1 MLTWAYLQPK
11 VGDQV
16 DLRVVDASLASALF
30 HGIPA
35 ARLLAH
41 AKLARAERDGDE
53 GRDRTKRATGG
64 DESGWDALMTKLLGA
79 GTRIHER
86 VRRAMAR
93 HARVA
98 VDERPPKTPS
108 DATVAVLVW
117 AVACDPDNDSSL
129 AEIAPQAGDPS
140 RCDPE
145 VERACAAF
153 DDRLAMPQADKR
165 APAFEACVRLAT
177 RAMLA
182 PMPSSR
188 FRAISVQL
196 ASAEIGVRLFG
207 AGAGGG
213 GGAAVSLF
221 PRGDDDAIPPAD
233 RRMTVVDR
241 AALEGLLARDPRGL
255 GAAVWRIEHADAGG
269 DVQLATFLADVG
281 RVLRQQGTL
290 VAGIAPTE
298 RAEEAPVARPPMAP
312 HSWAPPGVDTGW
324 TASTAAALAEA
335 LEAGAMTP
343 GQARA
348 TIARGGEAAT
358 DAIGA
363 EMLRVGDHSL
373 ASNVFAE
380 ILARSARPRDV
391 LRLVTY
397 FAMAPDL
404 APAAR
409 ALGACEDAELPRVL
423 KAWLEAMMPRE
434 RSELDERGERDEA
447 DGEAA
452 EDPSVAR
459 VAACIASLQPYPRL
473 YRAVSD
479 LEQKSR

>member
-1 MLTWAYLQPK
+1 MLTWAYLQPN
-11 VGDQV
+11 VGDQI

-30 HGIPA
+30 QGIPA

-41 AKLARAERDGDE
+41 AKLARAERDREDRDRE
-53 GRDRTKRATGG
+53 GRERLKRERATAA
-64 DESGWDALMTKLLGA
+64 DDSEWDALMTKLLGA

-86 VRRAMAR
+86 VRRAIAR

-98 VDERPPKTPS
+98 VDERPPKAPS
-108 DATVAVLVW
+108 DMTVAVLVW
-117 AVACDPDNDSSL
+117 AVACDPESDSSL
-129 AEIAPQAGDPS
+129 AEIAPPAGEPTK
-140 RCDPE
+140 CDPD

-153 DDRLAMPQADKR
+153 DDRLAKPQADKR

-196 ASAEIGVRLFG
+196 ASAEIGVRLLS
-207 AGAGGG
+207 
-213 GGAAVSLF
+213 GAAASIF
-221 PRGDDDAIPPAD
+221 PRRDDDTIPPDD
-233 RRMTVVDR
+233 RRMTVLDR
-241 AALEGLLARDPRGL
+241 SALEALLARDPRGL
-255 GAAVWRIEHADAGG
+255 GPAVWRIEHADGG
-269 DVQLATFLADVG
+269 GNVQLATFLADVG
-281 RVLRQQGTL
+281 RLLRQEGTL
-290 VAGIAPTE
+290 VAGIAAGAPSE
-298 RAEEAPVARPPMAP
+298 RPEDPPAARMFEGPY
-312 HSWAPPGVDTGW
+312 SWAPGIETGW
-324 TASTAAALAEA
+324 TPSTAAALAEA
-335 LEAGAMTP
+335 LETGAMTP
-343 GQARA
+343 GRARA

-363 EMLRVGDHSL
+363 EMLHVGDHSH
-373 ASNVFAE
+373 ASSVFAE
-380 ILARSARPRDV
+380 ILARTARPRDV

-397 FAMAPDL
+397 FAMAPDP

-409 ALGACEDAELPRVL
+409 ALGACEDSELPRVL

-434 RSELDERGERDEA
+434 RE

-459 VAACIASLQPYPRL
+459 VAACIASLEPYPRL

-479 LEQKSR
+479 LVAR

>member
-41 AKLARAERDGDE
+41 AKLARAERDRDDREGRDRE
-53 GRDRTKRATGG
+53 GRDRTKRDRVAGA

-86 VRRAMAR
+86 VRRAIAR

-98 VDERPPKTPS
+98 VDERPPKMPS

-117 AVACDPDNDSSL
+117 AVACDPENDSSL
-129 AEIAPQAGDPS
+129 AEIAPQAGAPS
-140 RCDPE
+140 ACDPE

-196 ASAEIGVRLFG
+196 ASAEIGVRLL
-207 AGAGGG
+207 
-213 GGAAVSLF
+213 GGANVSIF
-221 PRGDDDAIPPAD
+221 PRSDDDAIPPAD
-233 RRMTVVDR
+233 RRMTVLDR
-241 AALEGLLARDPRGL
+241 AAIEGLLARDPRGL
-255 GAAVWRIEHADAGG
+255 GAAVWRIEHTDAGG
-269 DVQLATFLADVG
+269 DVQLATFLADTA
-281 RVLRQQGTL
+281 RLLRQEGTL
-290 VAGIAPTE
+290 VAAVTPTE
-298 RAEEAPVARPPMAP
+298 RSEEPPVVPPPLGP
-312 HSWAPPGVDTGW
+312 HSWAPPGVDNGW

-335 LEAGAMTP
+335 LETGAMTP
-343 GQARA
+343 SRARA
-348 TIARGGEAAT
+348 AIARGGEAAT

-373 ASNVFAE
+373 ASSVFAE
-380 ILARSARPRDV
+380 VLARSARPRDV

-397 FAMAPDL
+397 FAMAPDP

-423 KAWLEAMMPRE
+423 KAWLEAMMPA
-434 RSELDERGERDEA
+434 ERG
-447 DGEAA
+447 DGEGA
-452 EDPSVAR
+452 EDPSAAR
-459 VAACIASLQPYPRL
+459 VAACIASLEPYPRL

-479 LEQKSR
+479 LVAR

>member
-30 HGIPA
+30 QGIPA

-41 AKLARAERDGDE
+41 AKLARAERDRAEREREARERPKRERGNGTDE
-53 GRDRTKRATGG
+53 G
-64 DESGWDALMTKLLGA
+64 GWEALMTKLLGA
-79 GTRIHER
+79 GTKIHER
-86 VRRAMAR
+86 VRRAIAR
-93 HARVA
+93 HERVA

-117 AVACDPDNDSSL
+117 AVACDPENDSSL
-129 AEIAPQAGDPS
+129 AEIAPRAGDPS
-140 RCDPE
+140 TCDAD
-145 VERACAAF
+145 VELACAAF

-177 RAMLA
+177 RATLA

-196 ASAEIGVRLFG
+196 ASAEIGLRLLV
-207 AGAGGG
+207 
-213 GGAAVSLF
+213 GAATSIF
-221 PRGDDDAIPPAD
+221 PRRDDDMIPPAD
-233 RRMTVVDR
+233 RRMTVLDR
-241 AALEGLLARDPRGL
+241 SALEELLARDPRGL
-255 GAAVWRIEHADAGG
+255 GAAVWRIEHADGG
-269 DVQLATFLADVG
+269 GNVQLATFLADVG
-281 RVLRQQGTL
+281 RLLRQEGTVIAT
-290 VAGIAPTE
+290 VAPPDRPEDAPAA
-298 RAEEAPVARPPMAP
+298 RAPEDTL
-312 HSWAPPGVDTGW
+312 SWAPPGADTGW
-324 TASTAAALAEA
+324 TPSTAAALADA
-335 LEAGAMTP
+335 LESGAMTP
-343 GQARA
+343 GRARA

-373 ASNVFAE
+373 ASSVFAE
-380 ILARSARPRDV
+380 ILARTARPRDI

-397 FAMAPDL
+397 FAMAPDP

-409 ALGACEDAELPRVL
+409 ALGACEDSELPRVL
-423 KAWLEAMMPRE
+423 KAWLEAMMP
-434 RSELDERGERDEA
+434 SERGEREDS
-447 DGEAA
+447 EAA
-452 EDPSVAR
+452 EDPSAAR
-459 VAACIASLQPYPRL
+459 VAACIASLEPYPRL

-479 LEQKSR
+479 LVAR

>member
-16 DLRVVDASLASALF
+16 DLRIVDASLASALF

-41 AKLARAERDGDE
+41 AKLARAERDREDRDRE
-53 GRDRTKRATGG
+53 GRERAKRDRGPNA
-64 DESGWDALMTKLLGA
+64 DESGWEALMTKLLGA

-98 VDERPPKTPS
+98 VDERPPKTPT
-108 DATVAVLVW
+108 DATVALLVW
-117 AVACDPDNDSSL
+117 AVACDPENDSSL
-129 AEIAPQAGDPS
+129 AEIAPQAGS
-140 RCDPE
+140 ASTCDPE
-145 VERACAAF
+145 VERACAAY
-153 DDRLAMPQADKR
+153 DDRLAMLQADKR

-177 RAMLA
+177 HAMLA

-196 ASAEIGVRLFG
+196 ASAEIGVRLL
-207 AGAGGG
+207 
-213 GGAAVSLF
+213 GGASVSIF
-221 PRGDDDAIPPAD
+221 PRSDDDAIPPAD
-233 RRMTVVDR
+233 RRMTVLDR
-241 AALEGLLARDPRGL
+241 ASLEGLLARDPRGL
-255 GAAVWRIEHADAGG
+255 GVAVWRIEHADAGG

-281 RVLRQQGTL
+281 RLLRQEGTL
-290 VAGIAPTE
+290 VAAVTPTE
-298 RAEEAPVARPPMAP
+298 RSDEPPVVTPPLGP
-312 HSWAPPGVDTGW
+312 HSWAPPGVETGW
-324 TASTAAALAEA
+324 TTSTAAALAEA
-335 LEAGAMTP
+335 LESGAMTP
-343 GQARA
+343 SRARA

-380 ILARSARPRDV
+380 VLARSGRPRDV

-397 FAMAPDL
+397 FAMAPDP
-404 APAAR
+404 ASAAR

-423 KAWLEAMMPRE
+423 KAWLEAMMPRD
-434 RSELDERGERDEA
+434 RGDES
-447 DGEAA
+447 A
-452 EDPSVAR
+452 EDPSTAR
-459 VAACIASLQPYPRL
+459 VAACIASLEPYPRL

-479 LEQKSR
+479 LVAR

>member
-1 MLTWAYLQPK
+1 MLTWAYLQPN

-41 AKLARAERDGDE
+41 AKLACAERDTENRDRE
-53 GRDRTKRATGG
+53 GRERPKRERATGVDDG
-64 DESGWDALMTKLLGA
+64 GWDALMTKLLGA

-86 VRRAMAR
+86 VRRAIAR

-108 DATVAVLVW
+108 DATIAVLVW

-129 AEIAPQAGDPS
+129 AEIAPRAAEPS
-140 RCDPE
+140 KCDQD

-177 RAMLA
+177 RAMVA
-182 PMPSSR
+182 PMPASR

-196 ASAEIGVRLFG
+196 ASAEIGVRLL
-207 AGAGGG
+207 
-213 GGAAVSLF
+213 GGAAVSIF
-221 PRGDDDAIPPAD
+221 PRRDDDTIPPAD
-233 RRMTVVDR
+233 RRMTVLDR

-255 GAAVWRIEHADAGG
+255 GPAVWRIEHADGG
-269 DVQLATFLADVG
+269 GNVQLATFLADVG
-281 RVLRQQGTL
+281 RLLRQEGTL
-290 VAGIAPTE
+290 IASIAPIE
-298 RAEEAPVARPPMAP
+298 RPDDPPAVRAPDSP
-312 HSWAPPGVDTGW
+312 HSWAPPGADAGW
-324 TASTAAALAEA
+324 TTSTAEALAEA
-335 LEAGAMTP
+335 LESGTMTP
-343 GQARA
+343 GRARA

-373 ASNVFAE
+373 ASRVFAE

-397 FAMAPDL
+397 FAMAPDPVAA
-404 APAAR
+404 AP
-409 ALGACEDAELPRVL
+409 ALGACEDSELPRVL

-434 RSELDERGERDEA
+434 RGETEG
-447 DGEAA
+447 GEAV
-452 EDPSVAR
+452 EDPSAAR
-459 VAACIASLQPYPRL
+459 VAACIASLEPYPRL

-479 LEQKSR
+479 LVAR